1 MPLEDRSPPHLKVN
15 LMNHVLIAASL
26 LLTTITSSA
35 RLSAADAPTAKPM
48 IGRLAVSKVL
58 FLGNSITLHGP
69 SPAIGWTGEW
79 GMAASVKEKDYVHL
93 LTADIAKSTGS
104 SPEIRVR
111 NIADFERGYDTFD
124 IEKEFRD
131 DLEFKAD
138 IIILAIG
145 ENVAELAGDDAK
157 ANYGKAF
164 SRLLPIPNQQGQST
178 IFVRGCFWKNE
189 TKDAI
194 MRKAAA
200 DAGATFV
207 DIKELGGDESN
218 AARSERTIEHAGVAG
233 HPGDKGMRAIAD
245 AIFLAIQNKSKPVTQ

>member
-1 MPLEDRSPPHLKVN
+1 MKRL
-15 LMNHVLIAASL
+15 LIAVLMMTMIKSL
-26 LLTTITSSA
+26 A
-35 RLSAADAPTAKPM
+35 WLSASDVPTDKPM
-48 IGRLAVSKVL
+48 IGKLAASKVL

-69 SPAIGWTGEW
+69 APSIGWTGDW

-93 LTADIAKSTGS
+93 LTADIAKATGK
-104 SPEIRVR
+104 SPVIRVR

-124 IEKEFRD
+124 IEKQFHDDFEFN
-131 DLEFKAD
+131 AD
-138 IIILAIG
+138 IVVLAIG
-145 ENVAELAGDDAK
+145 ENVAELGTDEAK
-157 ANYGKAF
+157 ANYAKAF
-164 SRLLPIPNQQGQST
+164 ARLLSSLHQQGQST

>member
-1 MPLEDRSPPHLKVN
+1 MKHL
-15 LMNHVLIAASL
+15 LIAASF
-26 LLTTITSSA
+26 LTTLLSSA
-35 RLSAADAPTAKPM
+35 GLSAADAQTAKPM
-48 IGRLAVSKVL
+48 VGRLVVSKVL

-69 SPAIGWTGEW
+69 ALSIGWAGNW
-79 GMAASVKEKDYVHL
+79 GMAASAKEKDYVHL
-93 LTADIAKSTGS
+93 LTADIAKATGT

-111 NIADFERGYDTFD
+111 NIADFERGYDTFN

-138 IIILAIG
+138 IVILAIG
-145 ENVAELAGDDAK
+145 ENVAELATDDAK
-157 ANYGKAF
+157 ANYTNAF
-164 SRLLPIPNQQGQST
+164 ARLLPILNQQGQST

-207 DIKELGGDESN
+207 DVKEIGGDESN
-218 AARSERTIEHAGVAG
+218 AARSERMIEHAGVAG
-233 HPGDKGMRAIAD
+233 HPGDQVMRAIAD
-245 AIFLAIQNKSKPVTQ
+245 AIFFAIQKKSKPVTQ

>member
-1 MPLEDRSPPHLKVN
+1 MK
-15 LMNHVLIAASL
+15 HVLITATLISTIMSPAW
-26 LLTTITSSA
+26 LT
-35 RLSAADAPTAKPM
+35 AADAPAAKPLTKPM
-48 IGRLAVSKVL
+48 IGRLAASKVL

-69 SPAIGWTGEW
+69 APAIGWAGNW

-93 LTADIAKSTGS
+93 LTADIARATGQ

-124 IEKEFRD
+124 FEKQFRD
-131 DLEFKAD
+131 DLVV
-138 IIILAIG
+138 LAIG
-145 ENVAELAGDDAK
+145 ENVAELTTDEARANYAK
-157 ANYGKAF
+157 AFA
-164 SRLLPIPNQQGQST
+164 RLLSILHQQSEST
-178 IFVRGCFWKNE
+178 VFVRGCFWKNE

-194 MRKAAA
+194 MRKATA

-218 AARSERTIEHAGVAG
+218 AARSERSIEHAGVAG

-245 AIFLAIQNKSKPVTQ
+245 AVFVAIQKKSKPVTQ

>member
-1 MPLEDRSPPHLKVN
+1 MQR
-15 LMNHVLIAASL
+15 ML
-26 LLTTITSSA
+26 LLSS
-35 RLSAADAPTAKPM
+35 LFLTLHSWECAADVPSGKPM
-48 IGRLAVSKVL
+48 IGRLAASKVL

-69 SPAIGWTGEW
+69 APSIGWTGNW
-79 GMAASVKEKDYVHL
+79 GMAASAKEKDYVHL
-93 LTADIAKSTGS
+93 LTASIAKATGTT
-104 SPEIRVR
+104 PEIRVR

-124 IEKEFRD
+124 IENQFRE

-138 IIILAIG
+138 IVILAVG
-145 ENVAELAGDDAK
+145 ENVAELATDEAK

-164 SRLLPIPNQQGQST
+164 ARLLPIISQQGQST

-189 TKDAI
+189 IKDAI
-194 MRKAAA
+194 MRKATD

-218 AARSERTIEHAGVAG
+218 AARSERNIEHAGVAG

-245 AIFLAIQNKSKPVTQ
+245 AIFAAIQKQSKPVTQ